1 MAYVTIPRKD
11 LKLVKQIGSGGFGSV
26 YKGLWKSRE
35 VAAKRLNEPDRNE
48 VEFLSQLQHRH
59 IVNLFGVI
67 DEEFEFFLILEL
79 CEGGS
84 LRSFLNE
91 HKGER
96 LKQFYDWVNQAGSP
110 IEYLHEM
117 KIIHKDVKSSNYL
130 ITKGNVLKL
139 ADFGLAK
146 RTDVTMTATASAS
159 YAFMAPELM
168 TEDKLSPTYDIFA
181 FMVVVWELWTTQIP
195 FEGSEPEVVMYK
207 VCALDERLQIPP
219 DLPKPLADLMKQAW
233 DKDRTKRPTINHIL
247 AVVRYSIVNSYCRL
261 PYLL

>member
-1 MAYVTIPRKD
+1 
-11 LKLVKQIGSGGFGSV
+11 
-26 YKGLWKSRE
+26 
-35 VAAKRLNEPDRNE
+35 
-48 VEFLSQLQHRH
+48 
-59 IVNLFGVI
+59 
-67 DEEFEFFLILEL
+67 
-79 CEGGS
+79 
-84 LRSFLNE
+84 
-91 HKGER
+91 
-96 LKQFYDWVNQAGSP
+96 
-110 IEYLHEM
+110 M

-159 YAFMAPELM
+159 LAFMAPELV
-168 TEDKLSPTYDIFA
+168 TEEKLSPTYDIFA

-247 AVVRYSIVNSYCRL
+247 AVVRYSIGITAVYIIFYSRENALRHQGISGVGLESLFVRMRTPTRMSKTRSYICT
-261 PYLL
+261 YLKAIHFGSQLTNDNLRHTASRVI